1 MAESPKED
9 IMKKLLPVFVLTV
22 ACQDFETP
30 TAQTSTNG
38 QTLSEVLAGP
48 TLDAVSINKN
58 ALKKLTEEMS
68 TFQGDVALG
77 HYEAPY
83 SVEVFNDSLPEV
95 QVPSDLIIDAD
106 LPSWLDLANVAVNH
120 STDESIANM
129 LDGLDAQ
136 VKESCV
142 VNGITLGVVVD
153 EKIVANQHVP
163 QLHVQI
169 GEIVPQHISMENP
182 YTNTEISASEID
194 RDEQIT
200 WYEGTSHDELG
211 EQVWIGATLANA
223 DGAGI
228 IVGAHLSCE

>member
-1 MAESPKED
+1 
-9 IMKKLLPVFVLTV
+9 MKALKLLPLIVLTV

-38 QTLSEVLAGP
+38 QNLTEVLAGP
-48 TLDAVSINKN
+48 TLDAVSINKD
-58 ALKKLTEEMS
+58 ALKKWTEEMS
-68 TFQGDVALG
+68 SFQGELALAQ
-77 HYEAPY
+77 HEEAY
-83 SVEVFNDSLPEV
+83 SVEVFNDSLSEV

-106 LPSWLDLANVAVNH
+106 LPSWLDLANVPVNH

-129 LDGLDAQ
+129 LNGLDAQ
-136 VKESCV
+136 VKESCIV
-142 VNGITLGVVVD
+142 TGTTLGVVVED
-153 EKIVANQHVP
+153 KIIANQHVP

-169 GEIVPQHISMENP
+169 GEVVPQHISMENP

-200 WYEGTSHDELG
+200 WYEGTSTNEIG
-211 EQVWIGATLANA
+211 EQVWIGASLANA
-223 DGAGI
+223 EGAGI